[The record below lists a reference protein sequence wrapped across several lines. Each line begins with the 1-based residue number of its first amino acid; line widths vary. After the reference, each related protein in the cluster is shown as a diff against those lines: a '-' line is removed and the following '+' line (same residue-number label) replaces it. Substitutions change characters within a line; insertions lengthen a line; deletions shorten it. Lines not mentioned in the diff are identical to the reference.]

1 MTFTPRVVVSASEA
15 LAEEPDRARSTVD
28 RPRIESAVR
37 ELLLAIGDDPSRAG
51 LAETPRRVAE
61 AYADLF
67 AGMSI
72 DPVAVLEPLPD
83 ERGSGLILVREISL
97 YGICEHHLLPFIG
110 HAAVGY
116 VPGADG
122 RITGLSKLARV
133 VEVLA
138 RRPQV
143 QERLVR
149 EVADA
154 LESALA
160 PSAVAVIVEAEHLCM
175 TMRGVRKPGSTVV
188 TTEFRGTFAG
198 DPAARAEV
206 LDLARSGAL
215 GRVGPEA

>member
-1 MTFTPRVVVSASEA
+1 MTFTPRVVVSASDA
-15 LAEEPDRARSTVD
+15 LAEEPDRSSSQVD
-28 RPRIESAVR
+28 RARVEAAVR
-37 ELLLAIGDDPSRAG
+37 ELLAAIGDDPAREG
-51 LAETPRRVAE
+51 LVETPRRVAE

-72 DPVAVLEPLPD
+72 DPVSVLEPLPD
-83 ERGSGLILVREISL
+83 ERGTGLILVRDIQV
-97 YGICEHHLLPFIG
+97 YGICEHHLLPFFG

-116 VPGADG
+116 VPGPDG

-154 LESALA
+154 LDAALA

-175 TMRGVRKPGSTVV
+175 TMRGVRKPGSTVI
-188 TTEFRGTFAG
+188 TTEFRGTFA
-198 DPAARAEV
+198 DDAASRAEV
-206 LDLARSGAL
+206 LTLARSGA
-215 GRVGPEA
+215 

>member
-1 MTFTPRVVVSASEA
+1 VTTWKPRVVVDASEA
-15 LAEEPDRARSTVD
+15 LAEEPDRASSKVD
-28 RPRIESAVR
+28 RARVEAAVR
-37 ELLLAIGDDPSRAG
+37 ELLIAIGDDPSREG
-51 LAETPRRVAE
+51 LVETPRRVAE

-72 DPVAVLEPLPD
+72 DPASVVEPLPD
-83 ERGSGLILVREISL
+83 ERGTGLILVRDIAFTS
-97 YGICEHHLLPFIG
+97 ICEHHLLPFSG
-110 HAAVGY
+110 RAAVGY

-149 EVADA
+149 QVADA
-154 LESALA
+154 LEAALA
-160 PSAVAVIVEAEHLCM
+160 PSAVAVVVEAEHGCM
-175 TMRGVRKPGSTVV
+175 TMRGVRKPGSSVL
-188 TTEFRGTFAG
+188 TTEFRGLFAD

-206 LDLARSGAL
+206 LALSRAGA
-215 GRVGPEA
+215 